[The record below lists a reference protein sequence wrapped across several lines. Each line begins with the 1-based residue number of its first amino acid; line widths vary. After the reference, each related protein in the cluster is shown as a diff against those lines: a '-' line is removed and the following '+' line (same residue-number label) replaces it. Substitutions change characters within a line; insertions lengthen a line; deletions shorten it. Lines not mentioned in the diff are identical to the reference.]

1 MKKIKVRPGRAQSA
15 AGFAAGLVFVG
26 IGLFVVIPAFGL
38 FGIAWTLVAVIITC
52 VNAVNVF
59 SQKGVATSEIVI
71 EDDGQPAPAAPDCD
85 PALRLERLRSLYESG
100 HITREEYE
108 KRRAEII
115 GEI

>member
-1 MKKIKVRPGRAQSA
+1 MKKIKVRPGRAQST

-26 IGLFVVIPAFGL
+26 IGLFVVIPTFGL

-59 SQKGVATSEIVI
+59 SEKGVATSEIVI
-71 EDDGQPAPAAPDCD
+71 EDNEQGVSEAPDCD